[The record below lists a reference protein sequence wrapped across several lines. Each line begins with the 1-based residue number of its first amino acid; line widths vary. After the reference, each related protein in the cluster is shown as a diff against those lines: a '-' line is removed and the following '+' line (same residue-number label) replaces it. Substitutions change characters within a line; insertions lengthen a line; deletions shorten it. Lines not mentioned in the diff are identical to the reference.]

1 MAKTISLIILIV
13 CLFFAIGGS
22 FSLKTKNENLSFDLL
37 KLSKENQ
44 NIYNSLNK
52 FGEEIASSNSIVL
65 NQSREISKQASEI
78 DSLKTL
84 KSQTKIKL
92 ITEFKDILIPFQDS
106 IFIQK
111 SDTVFFT
118 KAEYSDDWISFS
130 SEIKKEGL
138 KINNISITNRYTVE
152 IGYEKQGFFEKPIPR
167 AYILNENP
175 YTTTQTIQS
184 FQFES
189 VKPWHQKKGTW
200 FVGGLI
206 AGLIFNNSRK

>member
-111 SDTVFFT
+111 SDTVFLQ
-118 KAEYSDDWISFS
+118 KQ
-130 SEIKKEGL
+130 
-138 KINNISITNRYTVE
+138 NI
-152 IGYEKQGFFEKPIPR
+152 
-167 AYILNENP
+167 
-175 YTTTQTIQS
+175 QTIGFLLVQRL
-184 FQFES
+184 
-189 VKPWHQKKGTW
+189 KKTD
-200 FVGGLI
+200 
-206 AGLIFNNSRK
+206 